1 MGNLQEDIKH
11 ALQTFLKS
19 PAFVLTAVLTLALG
33 IGANTAIFTV
43 VNSVLLKPLSYPN
56 AGRMIEFGERSSVI
70 ANFLSNIPEFHAY
83 QSQTSVFQE
92 VAAYDNGGPGF
103 NLTGGRPEQVRGIH
117 VTEGYFR
124 LYGAPIALGR
134 TFTSQEDAPHGG
146 NVAILSYGLWQ
157 RRFGGDRNIV
167 GHSISLGNEPYTVVG
182 VIGQRFVSDPAADLW
197 LPFQF
202 EPVTQDVN
210 SFFQVAGMLRPG
222 VTLDQASAQLKL
234 AAAQFHRDY
243 PQTDPHQE
251 FSITPLS
258 DSIVGDV
265 RHSLLIMLG
274 AVGLVLLIACA
285 NVANLLLVRATGRRR
300 EFAIRAALGA
310 SRARIIRQLLTES
323 LLLSLTGGILGL
335 ALGYAGVHALLALS
349 PAGLPRIGDDGSL
362 MGLDWRVLAF
372 TLLASLVTG
381 ILFGLVPAFTASRVD
396 LNTTLKESSS
406 RSGSGFR
413 QGKAR
418 SLLIITEVS
427 LALVLLIGSALLIR
441 TFIAIRAVSP
451 GFDAHNILAL
461 EMSMTGPR
469 LHTAAGVSQLS
480 KEGHDRLN
488 AIPGV
493 ELAATSVWLPNL
505 VGDALPFEIIG
516 RPLEKGAKSNA
527 GGRFTSISP
536 GFHDIFKIPIL
547 RGRDINETDIA
558 GHPGVVLINLTLAN
572 KYWPGWD
579 RGGLNPVGQHILI
592 GGDIGPTFAGETTR
606 TIIGIVGDTHNNGL
620 GNPPDGMI
628 IVPTAQVPDGYQ
640 AAYSDTS
647 ALVWVVRTHTDPH
660 QLIPTISNELRI
672 ASHGFPVAHVR
683 TMDEVMG
690 RSTPHESFNML
701 LLTIFGLVALA
712 LAAIG
717 IYGVMAY
724 SVAQRTQ
731 EMGIRMA
738 LGADR
743 QAIRKLVVVH
753 GMKLALI
760 GVLLGLAASLAL
772 TRLIS
777 SILFGVQSWDLAA
790 FVTAPIILAAVALI
804 AVWAPATRASKVN
817 PAQTLHME

>member
-1 MGNLQEDIKH
+1 MGNLLSDIKH
-11 ALQTFLKS
+11 ALQMFFKS
-19 PAFVLTAVLTLALG
+19 PGFTLAAVAALALG

-43 VNSVLLKPLSYPN
+43 VNAVLIKPLAYPN
-56 AGRMIEFGERSSVI
+56 ADRMIEFGDRSTVI

-103 NLTGGRPEQVRGIH
+103 NLTGDRPEQVRGIH
-117 VTEGYFR
+117 VTQGYFR
-124 LYGAPIALGR
+124 LYGAPVALGR
-134 TFTSQEDAPHGG
+134 TFTPQEDQPHGG

-182 VIGQRFVSDPAADLW
+182 VIGRGFVSDPAADLW
-197 LPFQF
+197 IPFQF
-202 EPVTQDVN
+202 EPVTQDLN

-222 VTLDQASAQLKL
+222 ITLDQANAHLKL
-234 AAAQFHRDY
+234 AAVQFHRDY
-243 PQTDPHQE
+243 PQTDPRQQ

-265 RHSLLIMLG
+265 RHALLIMLG
-274 AVGLVLLIACA
+274 AVALVLLIACA

-310 SRARIIRQLLTES
+310 SRARIVRQLLTES
-323 LLLSLTGGILGL
+323 LLLSITGGLLGL

-372 TLLASLVTG
+372 TLLASLGTG

-451 GFDAHNILAL
+451 GFDPHNVLAL

-480 KEGHDRLN
+480 KEGRDRLN

-516 RPLEKGAKSNA
+516 RPVEKGARSNA

-536 GFHDIFKIPIL
+536 GFHDLFKIPIL

-558 GHPGVVLINLTLAN
+558 GHPGVVLINETLAN

-579 RGGLNPVGQHILI
+579 KGGLNPVGQHILI
-592 GGDIGPTFAGETTR
+592 GGDIGPTMTGEPVR
-606 TIIGIVGDTHNNGL
+606 IIIGIVGDTHNNGL

-628 IVPTAQVPDGYQ
+628 TVPTAQVPDGYQ

-660 QLIPTISNELRI
+660 QLIPTITDELRI
-672 ASHGFPVAHVR
+672 ASHGFPVAHIR

-701 LLTIFGLVALA
+701 LLTIFGVVALA

-753 GMKLALI
+753 GMKLAII

-777 SILFGVQSWDLAA
+777 SFLFGVQSWDPAA
-790 FVTAPIILAAVALI
+790 FITAPIILAAVALI
-804 AVWAPATRASKVN
+804 AVWVPATRASKVD